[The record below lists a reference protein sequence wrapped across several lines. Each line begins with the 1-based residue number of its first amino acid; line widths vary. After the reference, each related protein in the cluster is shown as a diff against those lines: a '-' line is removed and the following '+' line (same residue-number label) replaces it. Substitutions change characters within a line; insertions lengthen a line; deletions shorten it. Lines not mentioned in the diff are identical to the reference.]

1 MRWLLGARL
10 FLARVFLPR
19 TLRGSES
26 ETPAVNDVVLCLEAS
41 QVYSPGVDSACVY
54 QDGIV
59 ASCVYSPGID
69 ATQVGCC

>member
-10 FLARVFLPR
+10 FLTRVFLPR
-19 TLRGSES
+19 TLRGAEQEAASVEVS
-26 ETPAVNDVVLCLEAS
+26 LCLEA
-41 QVYSPGVDSACVY
+41 QQAYSPGIDSACVY

-69 ATQVGCC
+69 AKQVGCC